1 MGGGDRKDTWLGQCL
16 CLLIHLPC
24 VAKPWRARAAAA
36 WSTAGD
42 LALSSL
48 AGATADAPAPPGPRS
63 DEAGRVILGD
73 IIVGIDGRPVRLQ
86 RDLFEALD
94 EKRPGDKVTVEV
106 TRDGRRTQLLV
117 TLGGRDIT
125 GME

>member
-1 MGGGDRKDTWLGQCL
+1 M
-16 CLLIHLPC
+16 
-24 VAKPWRARAAAA
+24 
-36 WSTAGD
+36 
-42 LALSSL
+42 
-48 AGATADAPAPPGPRS
+48 
-63 DEAGRVILGD
+63 ILGD

-94 EKRPGDKVTVEV
+94 EKRPGDKIEVEV
-106 TRDGRRTQLLV
+106 TRDGRRTQLYV